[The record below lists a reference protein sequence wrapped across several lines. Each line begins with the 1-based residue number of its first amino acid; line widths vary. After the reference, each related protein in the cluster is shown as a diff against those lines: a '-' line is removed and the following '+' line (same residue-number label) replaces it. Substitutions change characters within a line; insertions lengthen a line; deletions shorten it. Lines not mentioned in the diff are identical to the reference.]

1 MEKTTI
7 NLKNITKIIQG
18 NEIIKNVNLDFESGN
33 IYGIVGGNGCGKS
46 ILLKVISGLSNPTQ
60 GTISINKTTLKKG
73 DFPKNMGILINTPG
87 LLLEYSA
94 IQNLTFLASINKKIS
109 INDIRNTLDLVGL
122 NPEDKR
128 KIKNYSLGM
137 KQKVGIAQAIME
149 NPDIIIL
156 DEPMNALDE
165 ESVNNIRKIILDL
178 KNKGKLIIITSHNK
192 EDINILCD
200 YIYKI
205 DNGQIQEVN

>member
-1 MEKTTI
+1 MKKTTI

-73 DFPKNMGILINTPG
+73 DFPQNMGILINTPG

-165 ESVNNIRKIILDL
+165 KSVNNIRKIILDL